1 MAERV
6 IWERTV
12 DQNKIRERSDRF
24 RKRFL
29 PAAGLILLIV
39 LVVTG
44 WQNAIGAL
52 FVVGLVGMVWGN
64 MVRYQSLSDAA
75 NPVMTVTDGRLKLG
89 DRTVIIEDVKRF
101 TTIATSLQTSL
112 FGRHS
117 RIHLGKAIFRMD
129 MPGSRGGPDLVEF
142 GWPNMTEK
150 ELPPFNWRSRP
161 NSMANGWHRET
172 WSTTAKCQNGPGGHG
187 SATAAA
193 RRGRRPQSRS
203 SWSARFAQ
211 HDHTVLHGRIASFVQ
226 HFERNELTVWIVNGG
241 PYPHG
246 HR

>member
-24 RKRFL
+24 RKRFF

-39 LVVTG
+39 LVFTG

-142 GWPNMTEK
+142 GWPNMTEEGVATVQLALEA
-150 ELPPFNWRSRP
+150 ELDGKWV
-161 NSMANGWHRET
+161 A
-172 WSTTAKCQNGPGGHG
+172 PGDMVDDGEVPKR
-187 SATAAA
+187 T
-193 RRGRRPQSRS
+193 RRPRLRDSRRS
-203 SWSARFAQ
+203 
-211 HDHTVLHGRIASFVQ
+211 
-226 HFERNELTVWIVNGG
+226 
-241 PYPHG
+241 
-246 HR
+246 

>member
-24 RKRFL
+24 RKRFF

-44 WQNAIGAL
+44 WQNTIGAL

-142 GWPNMTEK
+142 GWPNMIEEGVATVQLALEA
-150 ELPPFNWRSRP
+150 ELDGKWV
-161 NSMANGWHRET
+161 A
-172 WSTTAKCQNGPGGHG
+172 PGDMVDDGEVPKR
-187 SATAAA
+187 T
-193 RRGRRPQSRS
+193 RRPRLRDSRR
-203 SWSARFAQ
+203 A
-211 HDHTVLHGRIASFVQ
+211 
-226 HFERNELTVWIVNGG
+226 
-241 PYPHG
+241 
-246 HR
+246 

>member
-24 RKRFL
+24 RKRFF

-39 LVVTG
+39 LVFTG

-142 GWPNMTEK
+142 GWPNMTEEGVATVRLALEA
-150 ELPPFNWRSRP
+150 ELDGKWV
-161 NSMANGWHRET
+161 A
-172 WSTTAKCQNGPGGHG
+172 PGDMVDDGEVPKR
-187 SATAAA
+187 T
-193 RRGRRPQSRS
+193 RRPRLRDSRRS
-203 SWSARFAQ
+203 
-211 HDHTVLHGRIASFVQ
+211 
-226 HFERNELTVWIVNGG
+226 
-241 PYPHG
+241 
-246 HR
+246 

>member
-24 RKRFL
+24 RKRFF

-44 WQNAIGAL
+44 WQNTIGAL

-142 GWPNMTEK
+142 GWPNMTEEGVATVRLALEA
-150 ELPPFNWRSRP
+150 ELDGKWV
-161 NSMANGWHRET
+161 A
-172 WSTTAKCQNGPGGHG
+172 PGDMVDDGEVPKR
-187 SATAAA
+187 T
-193 RRGRRPQSRS
+193 RRPRLRDSRRS
-203 SWSARFAQ
+203 
-211 HDHTVLHGRIASFVQ
+211 
-226 HFERNELTVWIVNGG
+226 
-241 PYPHG
+241 
-246 HR
+246 

>member
-24 RKRFL
+24 RKRFF

-44 WQNAIGAL
+44 WQNTIGAL

-117 RIHLGKAIFRMD
+117 RIHFGKAIFRMD

-142 GWPNMTEK
+142 GWPNMTEEGVATVRLALEA
-150 ELPPFNWRSRP
+150 ELDGKWV
-161 NSMANGWHRET
+161 A
-172 WSTTAKCQNGPGGHG
+172 PGDMVDDGEVPKR
-187 SATAAA
+187 T
-193 RRGRRPQSRS
+193 RRPRLRDSRRS
-203 SWSARFAQ
+203 
-211 HDHTVLHGRIASFVQ
+211 
-226 HFERNELTVWIVNGG
+226 
-241 PYPHG
+241 
-246 HR
+246 

>member
-24 RKRFL
+24 RKRFF

-129 MPGSRGGPDLVEF
+129 KPGSRGGPDLIEF
-142 GWPNMTEK
+142 GWPNMTEEGVATVQLALEA
-150 ELPPFNWRSRP
+150 ELDGKWV
-161 NSMANGWHRET
+161 A
-172 WSTTAKCQNGPGGHG
+172 PGDMVDDGEVPKR
-187 SATAAA
+187 T
-193 RRGRRPQSRS
+193 RRPRLRDSRR
-203 SWSARFAQ
+203 A
-211 HDHTVLHGRIASFVQ
+211 
-226 HFERNELTVWIVNGG
+226 
-241 PYPHG
+241 
-246 HR
+246 

>member
-24 RKRFL
+24 RKRFF

-117 RIHLGKAIFRMD
+117 RIHLGQ
-129 MPGSRGGPDLVEF
+129 GDLSHGHAGF
-142 GWPNMTEK
+142 TRWT
-150 ELPPFNWRSRP
+150 RSRRVRLAEHDRRR
-161 NSMANGWHRET
+161 SCHRSLGARGRARWQMGGTGRHGRRRRSAKTDPAATAPRQPPRVEAVARRADQAGQLGSP
-172 WSTTAKCQNGPGGHG
+172 STTTPSFTAG
-187 SATAAA
+187 S
-193 RRGRRPQSRS
+193 P
-203 SWSARFAQ
+203 
-211 HDHTVLHGRIASFVQ
+211 ASF
-226 HFERNELTVWIVNGG
+226 NTSNGTS
-241 PYPHG
+241 
-246 HR
+246 

>member
-24 RKRFL
+24 RKRFF

-44 WQNAIGAL
+44 WQNTIGAL

-142 GWPNMTEK
+142 GWPNMTEEGVATVRLALEA
-150 ELPPFNWRSRP
+150 ELDGKWV
-161 NSMANGWHRET
+161 A
-172 WSTTAKCQNGPGGHG
+172 PGDMVDDGEVPKR
-187 SATAAA
+187 T
-193 RRGRRPQSRS
+193 RRPRLRDSRR
-203 SWSARFAQ
+203 A
-211 HDHTVLHGRIASFVQ
+211 
-226 HFERNELTVWIVNGG
+226 
-241 PYPHG
+241 
-246 HR
+246 